1 MIFPKDKDL
10 ARALK
15 FTIEADKMKNIIR
28 RSSIYDGTR
37 RENDAEHSFHI
48 CLMALSFE
56 KYAPEGTNMLR
67 VLKMLIVHDIV
78 EIDAGDTF
86 AYDKEG
92 VKSKKARENAAAD
105 RLFSMID
112 GGDELRSLWEE
123 FDEMKTTDALYAASL
138 DRLQPFLSNCLNNG
152 GTWFAGGVSKEDIM
166 KRMAPVKEGL
176 PAMWDTVVSLIDENI
191 KDGFIKED
199 PLFQKER

>member
-10 ARALK
+10 ARAVE
-15 FTIEADKMKNIIR
+15 FTIEADKMKSILR

-92 VKSKKARENAAAD
+92 AKSKKARESAAAD

-112 GGDELRSLWEE
+112 GGDELRSLW
-123 FDEMKTTDALYAASL
+123 
-138 DRLQPFLSNCLNNG
+138 
-152 GTWFAGGVSKEDIM
+152 
-166 KRMAPVKEGL
+166 
-176 PAMWDTVVSLIDENI
+176 
-191 KDGFIKED
+191 
-199 PLFQKER
+199 

>member
-1 MIFPKDKDL
+1 MIFPKDTDL

-86 AYDKEG
+86 AMT
-92 VKSKKARENAAAD
+92 KKAQRAKKLARAP
-105 RLFSMID
+105 RQTVFS
-112 GGDELRSLWEE
+112 L
-123 FDEMKTTDALYAASL
+123 
-138 DRLQPFLSNCLNNG
+138 
-152 GTWFAGGVSKEDIM
+152 
-166 KRMAPVKEGL
+166 
-176 PAMWDTVVSLIDENI
+176 
-191 KDGFIKED
+191 
-199 PLFQKER
+199 